1 MKNTETKARRSKIS
15 HEFALRIDNLEADEA
30 VRAIVLLNIRGNNEF
45 KGKRQDRA
53 QRQLAV
59 EGMHKAGMDA
69 LGEIEGILKEFHGKL
84 LSEHPDAL
92 GSIHVEATA
101 DGIRALAESDWVK
114 TIFEDQ
120 KIHPRFC

>member
-1 MKNTETKARRSKIS
+1 MKNAETKARRSKIS
-15 HEFALRIDNLEADEA
+15 HGFARRIDNLKADEA
-30 VRAIVLLNIRGNNEF
+30 VRAIVLLNIKDNNEL
-45 KGKRQDRA
+45 KGRRQDRG

-59 EGMHKAGMDA
+59 EEMRKTGMDT

-84 LSEHPDAL
+84 LSERPDAL

-120 KIHPRFC
+120 KIHPRF